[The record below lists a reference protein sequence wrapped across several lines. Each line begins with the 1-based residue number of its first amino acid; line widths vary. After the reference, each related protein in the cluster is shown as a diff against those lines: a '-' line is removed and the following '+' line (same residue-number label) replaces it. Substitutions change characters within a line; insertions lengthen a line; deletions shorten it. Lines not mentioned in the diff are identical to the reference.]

1 MAITPSIPASHIVSV
16 VPSVLSAGG
25 NALDLIGLILTDD
38 ERAPAGQVLEFA
50 DAASVSD
57 YFGSGSQMD
66 ALGSIYFLGFDNSLI
81 KPGSLIVSRYAVTAI
96 PAWLRGGDVSGLSL
110 ATLNAI
116 NEAMSVTIDGTPY
129 AGTVNLTAVVSLSQA
144 AQKIAQDLAIPRQAE
159 AASVTGSISGTT
171 LTVTGVTSGSLAVGH
186 LLNGT
191 GLTLGTGLITGTYV
205 TGFLT
210 GTGGAGTYTVSVSQS
225 MSSSALTGAP
235 AGVEY
240 DSVQGAILITS
251 PTSGAASTL
260 AYATG
265 SGATSLKL
273 TQALGAILSQGAAAY
288 VPATAMDA
296 ITAVTQNWASFMTT
310 WEPSDDAKGAFANW
324 TNAQGNRYMY
334 VMWDTSV
341 LNTAAGG
348 PSPAVAAILAA
359 EYSGTFMLYAN
370 TDVDPVGGEKAA
382 FVLSYPACLDFEQ
395 RQGRTTAAFRSQSGL
410 ASDVSSGAVETA
422 ILGYEMNFYGNY
434 TTANEDFLILYNGK
448 VSGPFL
454 WADSYVNQIWFNNQ
468 LQLALMQLLVAARS
482 IPYNRSGRAQIEAA
496 MLDPINQAVNFG
508 AIQPGVTL
516 SESQKAQINNSV
528 GFVVDDVVSRQ
539 GWYLTVGD
547 ATPQTRIARGS
558 PPCTLWYTDGQS
570 VQKIT
575 LASVEVQ

>member
-38 ERAPAGQVLEFA
+38 DRAPAGQVLEFA
-50 DAASVSD
+50 DADSVSD
-57 YFGSGSQMD
+57 YFGSGSQLD
-66 ALGSIYFLGFDNSLI
+66 ALASIYFLGFDNSQV
-81 KPGSLIVSRYAVTAI
+81 KPGGLLVSRYAVTAA
-96 PAWLRGGDVSGLSL
+96 PAWLRSAAVSGLSL
-110 ATLNAI
+110 ATINAI
-116 NEAMSVTIDGTPY
+116 NQAMSVTIDGTPY
-129 AGTVNLTAVVSLSQA
+129 AGTVNLTQVVSLSQA
-144 AQKIAQDLAIPRQAE
+144 AQKIAQDLAIPRQAQV
-159 AASVTGSISGTT
+159 ASVTGAISGTT

-191 GLTLGTGLITGTYV
+191 GLTLGTGVVTGTYI
-205 TGFLT
+205 TALGT
-210 GTGGAGTYTVSVSQS
+210 GTGGTGTYIVSVSQA

-240 DSVQGAILITS
+240 DTVQGAILITS

-273 TQALGAILSQGAAAY
+273 TQALGAVLSSGAAAY

-296 ITAVTQNWASFMTT
+296 ITAVTQNWASFTTT
-310 WEPSDDAKGAFANW
+310 WEPSDDAKEAFASW
-324 TNAQGNRYMY
+324 TNSQGNRYMY
-334 VMWDTSV
+334 VLWDTSV

-348 PSPAVAAILAA
+348 PSPAVAAVRAA

-370 TDVDPVGGEKAA
+370 ADIDPVGAEKAA

-410 ASDVSSGAVETA
+410 AADAASGAVETS
-422 ILGYEMNFYGNY
+422 LLSYDMSFYGNY
-434 TTANEDFLILYNGK
+434 TTANEDFLILYDGK
-448 VSGPFL
+448 ISGPFS

-468 LQLALMQLLVAARS
+468 LQLALMQLLVVARS
-482 IPYNRSGRAQIEAA
+482 IPYNRAGRALIEAA
-496 MLDPINQAVNFG
+496 LLDPINQAVNFG
-508 AIQPGVTL
+508 AIQPGVAL

-528 GFVVDDVVSRQ
+528 GFVVDDIVSRQ
-539 GWYLTVGD
+539 GWYLVVGE

-575 LASVEVQ
+575 LSSVEVQ